1 MTKVELYHN
10 DMSSCSQKV
19 RLVLEEKNIR
29 WTGHH
34 MNLRKGETRTKSYVK
49 NFNKNGVVPT
59 LVYKDDII
67 IESSII
73 MEYLEDKF
81 PQNALR
87 SSNPANIAQ
96 MRLKNRKIDDV
107 LHSSIAIISSCIAFR
122 YQFLENNNNEE
133 LTKLINLI
141 PDKKRRDISKDTI
154 FNGLDSKLLPNA
166 LLEYIKLF
174 NELDAFLSNNKWLAG
189 NHYSL
194 ADAAYTPYLT
204 RFEHLNLSFLFEEKK
219 YLCDWFA
226 KVKQKEN
233 FTKAILKWNNNDYL
247 SLMKEKGTQAKSK
260 IVNII
265 PKS

>member
-19 RLVLEEKNIR
+19 RLVLEEKSIR

-34 MNLRKGETRTKSYVK
+34 MNLRKGETRTKTYIK

-59 LVYKDDII
+59 LVYKNDII

-73 MEYLEDKF
+73 MEYLEDTF
-81 PQNALR
+81 PQNGLR
-87 SSNPANIAQ
+87 PSNPANIAQ

-107 LHSSIAIISSCIAFR
+107 LHSAIAIISSCIAFR
-122 YQFLENNNNEE
+122 HQFLENNNNEE
-133 LTKLINLI
+133 LTKIINLI

-174 NELDAFLSNNKWLAG
+174 NELDVFLSNNKWLAG

-219 YLCDWFA
+219 YLCDWFF

-233 FTKAILKWNNNDYL
+233 YTKAILKWNNNDYL
-247 SLMKEKGTQAKSK
+247 SLMKEKGKLAKSK

-265 PKS
+265 SKS